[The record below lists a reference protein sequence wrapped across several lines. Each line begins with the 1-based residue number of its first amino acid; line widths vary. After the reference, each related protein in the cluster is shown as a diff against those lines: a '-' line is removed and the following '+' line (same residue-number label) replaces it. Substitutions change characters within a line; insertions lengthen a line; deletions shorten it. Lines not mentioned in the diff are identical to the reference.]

1 LVEETAMQDF
11 IRAHRE
17 EIAELCRKH
26 HVRRLSIFGSAA
38 RDDFDAARSDVDI
51 IVEFEDFP
59 IEQYSDN
66 KWELHDE
73 LARKLNR
80 KVDLLTWKSLKNP
93 VIRKEVESTHVML
106 YAA

>member
-1 LVEETAMQDF
+1 MQPF
-11 IRAHRE
+11 ISARRE

-26 HVRRLSIFGSAA
+26 HVRRLSVFGSAA
-38 RDDFDAARSDVDI
+38 RDDFDPATSDVDI
-51 IVEFEDFP
+51 IVEFDDMP

-66 KWELHDE
+66 KWALHDE
-73 LARKLNR
+73 LVAKWSR

-93 VIRKEVESTHVML
+93 VIRKEVESTQVTL